1 MISLDDV
8 IVMYERCKKAVSMEA
23 RKSHQNRL
31 PTQFSKIVA
40 MWIMKQ
46 VKILY
51 LGF

>member
-8 IVMYERCKKAVSMEA
+8 IVMYERCKKAVSMES
-23 RKSHQNRL
+23 KSHQNRL